1 MNMWLLQIKSMISS
15 IIIMMVADVFAGGQG
30 NGVACTEKMPPV
42 KRKTCQADLNR
53 VYRFQY
59 TRL

>member
-30 NGVACTEKMPPV
+30 NGVACTEKN
-42 KRKTCQADLNR
+42 ASS
-53 VYRFQY
+53 
-59 TRL
+59 